1 MAVSTEAV
9 DRGRTTSLW
18 NDPNARAIFWQVLVI
33 ALFIAAVSYFVVNTQ
48 ANLEKRGIASGLE
61 FLTLPAG
68 FDIAMSIIG
77 YDLNTAT
84 HGDVLINGIV
94 NTLLIAILSIVTATF
109 LGFIVGIFRL
119 SHNFLIN
126 RIAYVFVETLRN
138 IPLLLQL
145 LFWYFA
151 VIGTLPSVR
160 QALSLGEGFFITQ
173 RGVFVPRPVPQAGF
187 NITLIALLI
196 GIIATVVVARW
207 AKKRQDAT
215 GEQFPV
221 FWTGVGLVIGLP
233 LIVFLI
239 TGSPLA
245 WDLPALKGFNFQGGL
260 PIIPELLALWLGLT
274 LYTATFIG
282 EIVRAGIQAVSHGQT
297 EASFALGLRPG
308 TTLRLV
314 VIPQALR
321 VIVPPLTSQYLNITK
336 NSSLAIAIGYP
347 EIVSVFAGT
356 SLNQTGQ
363 AVECIAITMAF
374 YCTVSL
380 LISLY
385 MNWYNRRIALVER

>member
-187 NITLIALLI
+187 NITLIALL
-196 GIIATVVVARW
+196 
-207 AKKRQDAT
+207 
-215 GEQFPV
+215 
-221 FWTGVGLVIGLP
+221 
-233 LIVFLI
+233 
-239 TGSPLA
+239 
-245 WDLPALKGFNFQGGL
+245 
-260 PIIPELLALWLGLT
+260 
-274 LYTATFIG
+274 
-282 EIVRAGIQAVSHGQT
+282 
-297 EASFALGLRPG
+297 
-308 TTLRLV
+308 
-314 VIPQALR
+314 
-321 VIVPPLTSQYLNITK
+321 
-336 NSSLAIAIGYP
+336 
-347 EIVSVFAGT
+347 
-356 SLNQTGQ
+356 
-363 AVECIAITMAF
+363 
-374 YCTVSL
+374 
-380 LISLY
+380 
-385 MNWYNRRIALVER
+385 